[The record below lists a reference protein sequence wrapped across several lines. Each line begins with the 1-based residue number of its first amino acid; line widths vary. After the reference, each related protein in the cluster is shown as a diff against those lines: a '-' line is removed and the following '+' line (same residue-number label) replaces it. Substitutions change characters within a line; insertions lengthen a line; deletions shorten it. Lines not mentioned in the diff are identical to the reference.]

1 MISWA
6 LVASL
11 LALAPPEPV
20 PTPRGNHA
28 TGDAPRGNTVLT
40 RRRGVVLA
48 VAAVPRLAVLLGDGA
63 RVIQPVGFGA
73 ELQFRVYA
81 LHLGRLR
88 FGGQA
93 HLGHTRV
100 LERVILQHDDGTGT
114 TTAVRRHAAL
124 GHTDF
129 SLGPSAQV
137 VLGPIIIEGGAAVGL
152 GISNLVR
159 PLGPLPSDEVQD
171 LDTTAMLRGGGQ
183 IAVPIRRNQGLVLG
197 VHATK
202 FFSNAQVV
210 ANPDPAMPDAIPDA
224 NPFDLVLEIGLGYQ
238 MWF

>member
-1 MISWA
+1 RPPGDSSGRPSRRSPRSPSRRCRPRRLVAPRDGTDALAWASSEQSPRVPQRLPAGSCPRWPAASFLCMISWA

-63 RVIQPVGFGA
+63 GVIQPVGFGA
-73 ELQFRVYA
+73 ALEVRVYA
-81 LHLGRLR
+81 LRLGRLR

-159 PLGPLPSDEVQD
+159 PLGPLPSDEV
-171 LDTTAMLRGGGQ
+171 
-183 IAVPIRRNQGLVLG
+183 
-197 VHATK
+197 
-202 FFSNAQVV
+202 
-210 ANPDPAMPDAIPDA
+210 
-224 NPFDLVLEIGLGYQ
+224 
-238 MWF
+238 

>member
-1 MISWA
+1 MLAWVLAS
-6 LVASL
+6 SL
-11 LALAPPEPV
+11 LALAPPGPG
-20 PTPRGNHA
+20 PSGNHA
-28 TGDAPRGNTVLT
+28 EATAPRGNTVLT
-40 RRRGVVLA
+40 QRRGVVLG
-48 VAAVPRLAVLLGDGA
+48 VAAVPRLAILLGDGA

-73 ELQFRVYA
+73 ELQLRVYG
-81 LHLGRLR
+81 LHLGPVR

-100 LERVILQHDDGTGT
+100 LDRITLRDELGGDPI
-114 TTAVRRHAAL
+114 RRYAAL

-129 SLGPSAQV
+129 SLGPSVQIVA
-137 VLGPIIIEGGAAVGL
+137 GPIILEGGAAVGL

-159 PLGPLPSDEVQD
+159 PRGPLPTDEFQTT
-171 LDTTAMLRGGGQ
+171 DTTAMLRGGGQ

-210 ANPDPAMPDAIPDA
+210 ASPDPAVPDAAPDA

>member
-1 MISWA
+1 MLAWA
-6 LVASL
+6 LAAGL
-11 LALAPPEPV
+11 LALAP
-20 PTPRGNHA
+20 G
-28 TGDAPRGNTVLT
+28 TGGEAPRGNTVLT
-40 RRRGVVLA
+40 RDRGVILG
-48 VAAVPRLAVLLGDGA
+48 VAAVPRAAILIGDGR
-63 RVIQPVGFGA
+63 RVIQPAGFGA

-100 LERVILQHDDGTGT
+100 LERLELVHDDGSRSERIT
-114 TTAVRRHAAL
+114 RYAAL

-129 SLGPSAQV
+129 SLGPSFQAA
-137 VLGPIIIEGGAAVGL
+137 LGPLLLEGGAAVGL

-159 PLGPLPSDEVQD
+159 PFGAFVIDEEQTT
-171 LDTTAMLRGGGQ
+171 DTTAMLRGGGQ
-183 IAVPIRRNQGLVLG
+183 LALPIRNNQGVVLG

-202 FFSNAQVV
+202 FFSKAQVV
-210 ANPDPAMPDAIPDA
+210 AQPDPAVPDAEPDA

>member
-1 MISWA
+1 MLATA
-6 LVASL
+6 LAASL
-11 LALAPPEPV
+11 LALAPTSPASGVGRAE
-20 PTPRGNHA
+20 
-28 TGDAPRGNTVLT
+28 APRGNTMLT
-40 RRRGVVLA
+40 RRRGVVWG
-48 VAAVPRLAVLLGDGA
+48 VAAVPRVALLIGDGA
-63 RVIQPVGFGA
+63 RVMQPVGFGA
-73 ELQFRVYA
+73 ELQFRAYA
-81 LHLGRLR
+81 LHLGGLRL
-88 FGGQA
+88 GGEA

-100 LERVILQHDDGTGT
+100 LDRVTFQYDDGSG
-114 TTAVRRHAAL
+114 AGVQPVQRYAAL

-159 PLGPLPSDEVQD
+159 PLGPLPIDEVQTS
-171 LDTTAMLRGGGQ
+171 DTTAMLRGGGQ
-183 IAVPIRRNQGLVLG
+183 LGVPIRRNQGVVLG

-202 FFSNAQVV
+202 FFSNLQVV
-210 ANPDPAMPDAIPDA
+210 ANPDPAMPDAPPDT